1 MLFRSQTTAAHA
13 MSYKLT
19 SLYGIAHGHAV
30 ALCLPLVW
38 KYTLTHPTFLQEGV
52 LPEHLSS
59 ALAIFRQVLKA
70 GTDEDALAHFLFI
83 LDYFHMDKPKLR
95 TPDELVL
102 LADAVNPQR
111 LKNNPIALDREA
123 IKGMYEFI
131 LGVNTSEA

>member
-1 MLFRSQTTAAHA
+1 M
-13 MSYKLT
+13 
-19 SLYGIAHGHAV
+19 

-70 GTDEDALAHFLFI
+70 GTDEGCPFAHFLFI